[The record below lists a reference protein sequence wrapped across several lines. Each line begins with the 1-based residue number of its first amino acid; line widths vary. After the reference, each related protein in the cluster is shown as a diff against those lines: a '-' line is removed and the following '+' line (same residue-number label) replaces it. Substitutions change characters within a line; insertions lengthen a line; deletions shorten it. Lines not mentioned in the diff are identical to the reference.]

1 MKYITILNIVSQLMS
16 KNNKPDFVASIASEY
31 AALREK
37 QTQKTVLLSMPDLPI
52 ITLLGL
58 SLFPY
63 SQFS

>member
-1 MKYITILNIVSQLMS
+1 M
-16 KNNKPDFVASIASEY
+16 
-31 AALREK
+31 RETCVPRENSFRDQIRK
-37 QTQKTVLLSMPDLPI
+37 SGIQELKEIRLGTSDYKKTVLLSMPDLPI